1 MDNPQPSQIE
11 MGIIYM
17 FTSPSNKSY
26 IGQTIQSLEA
36 RRSQHVHSK
45 GCRLLHHAIV
55 KYGINNFKCEV
66 LTECPDDELNENEA
80 FFIRKYNTL
89 TPNGYNLT
97 TGGDS
102 NYSVGIETR
111 QLNSTII
118 KRKNGQEHL
127 PLYVGTVRREKEIIG
142 YKIKGHPN
150 YPKQIK
156 FVNSTNVA
164 DALNKCMIYYHL
176 LTSMPE
182 GFEVQ
187 QNIGRRRGDLTSSL
201 PKYIYAIKE
210 NALIVGYFVQGHPL
224 CAKRK
229 KFHEKKDPNNA
240 LEKAIEYVNKL
251 NT

>member
-1 MDNPQPSQIE
+1 

-26 IGQTIQSLEA
+26 IGQTIQALEA

-45 GCRLLHHAIV
+45 CCRLLHHAIA

-66 LTECPDDELNENEA
+66 LTECSDDELNENEA
-80 FFIRKYNTL
+80 FFIKKYNTL

-118 KRKNGQEHL
+118 KRRYGQEHL
-127 PLYVGTVRREKEIIG
+127 PLYVGTVRREKTIIG

-156 FVNSTNVA
+156 FVNSTNTE
-164 DALNKCMIYYHL
+164 DALNKCMIYYQL
-176 LTSMPE
+176 LNNMPE

-187 QNIGRRRGDLTSSL
+187 QSIQRRRDDITSSL
-201 PKYIYAIKE
+201 PKNVYAIKE
-210 NALIVGYFVQGHPL
+210 NALIVGYFVQGHAL
-224 CAKRK
+224 CVKRK
-229 KFHEKKDPNNA
+229 KFHDKNNPKNA
-240 LEKAIEYVNKL
+240 LRKAIEYVDKL
-251 NT
+251 NTQTVSI